1 MNGIPIMVFLAVL
14 AVGGIFC
21 YLTGIFI
28 VEGLRRINPAWV
40 GAVPPP
46 LPPAP
51 KKKTKLI
58 PRRKIPAHLLR
69 LAAKAGAAGFLIF
82 SPMNA
87 LTDDSRQM
95 DGIRT
100 ELWPVWARPG
110 NDNVISRVKYFGE
123 NHASIVDSVPEEMW
137 PFWIR
142 QGNEHLLKRRIMC
155 CGSTV

>member
-21 YLTGIFI
+21 YLAGIFI

-51 KKKTKLI
+51 KKTTKLI

-69 LAAKAGAAGFLIF
+69 LAAKAGVAGFLIC

-87 LTDDSRQM
+87 LTDDSSQM

-100 ELWPVWARPG
+100 ELWPV
-110 NDNVISRVKYFGE
+110 
-123 NHASIVDSVPEEMW
+123 
-137 PFWIR
+137 
-142 QGNEHLLKRRIMC
+142 
-155 CGSTV
+155 